1 MGDFDDEENIS
12 LSPARKSAPK
22 QVRCLFYNNV
32 QLIILVTVTHAF
44 FNDENLY
51 KSWLNQPVH
60 YQTLKL
66 DAS

>member
-22 QVRCLFYNNV
+22 QVRCLFHNNV

-51 KSWLNQPVH
+51 KS
-60 YQTLKL
+60 
-66 DAS
+66 